1 MTAENRL
8 FGKTR
13 ATRVWWAFVII
24 VLGFVLANIV
34 SIYEMRNSQ
43 SKVRLIAKHAA
54 IDIEL
59 VAWLSRDL
67 ERKRVLMED
76 HILEKQPKDMDRL
89 EAELTRIDA
98 EIAAASQSYELTGDD
113 ANERAVWQELEREI
127 AAIEPEIIKVIALSR
142 ENLDVQAKE
151 AASVVEGRFDRIDEA
166 TNNLLNLNHNRA
178 NHEAAEVR

>member
-59 VAWLSRDL
+59 VARLSRDL
-67 ERKRVLMED
+67 ERKRVLVED

-89 EAELTRIDA
+89 EAELSRIDA
-98 EIAAASQSYELTGDD
+98 EIATASRSYTLIGDD
-113 ANERAVWQELEREI
+113 PNERMVWQQIDSEI
-127 AAIEPEIIKVIALSR
+127 AAIEREIIKVITLSR
-142 ENLDVQAKE
+142 QNLDGQAKE
-151 AASVVEGRFDRIDEA
+151 AAAGIEERFDRIDDS
-166 TNNLLNLNHNRA
+166 TS
-178 NHEAAEVR
+178 